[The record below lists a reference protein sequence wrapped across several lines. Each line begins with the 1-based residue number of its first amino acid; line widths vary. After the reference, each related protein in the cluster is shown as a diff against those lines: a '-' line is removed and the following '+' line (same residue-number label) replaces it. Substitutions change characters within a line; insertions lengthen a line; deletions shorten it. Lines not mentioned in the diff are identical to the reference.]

1 MRDIKFRA
9 WHKEKRKMFYPIQL
23 EWSKEGY
30 VGKPKGLYIWR
41 EPFDDENVDWVS
53 HGEYIEDCELM
64 QYTGLKDINGKEIY
78 EGDIVKINNKHI
90 AQVKFSRGMF
100 KFKLNETI
108 YADFEE
114 TDILFPFEVS
124 ENDIEVIGNIYK
136 NPELLEQD

>member
-1 MRDIKFRA
+1 
-9 WHKEKRKMFYPIQL
+9 MFYPIQL

-64 QYTGLKDINGKEIY
+64 QYTGIKDKNGKEIY
-78 EGDIVKINNKHI
+78 EGDILYNKKTLLYPI
-90 AQVKFSRGMF
+90 TFYYDKYLSAYLIENGSNFLGVAISKY
-100 KFKLNETI
+100 KL
-108 YADFEE
+108 
-114 TDILFPFEVS
+114 
-124 ENDIEVIGNIYK
+124 EVIGNIYE